1 MANVQTLVPWLPQQF
16 LDNNGNPASG
26 YRLFSYAA
34 GTSTKLNLVTTATF
48 AGTEHSNPVVL
59 DSAGFPPSPL
69 FAVPNSYKF
78 VLAPPGSD
86 DPPTTTVWTRDNI
99 YPAPPFNVDLDIVG
113 VAGEAIT
120 ANDWVYCSA
129 GDGGRTGG
137 RYYKTD
143 ADLDYASTT
152 ARIVGIA
159 MTAAT
164 QAAASFTVRRMGLV
178 TGLTGLTA
186 GSLYYLSGTAGGIT
200 TTAPANTRRV
210 GLADSTTSLV
220 IAAEIVEPNKGY
232 IPLDFAIAREVT
244 AGNVI
249 PAIASPASGGL
260 LASDTTPAF
269 ERVNAATDKALR
281 INWVAGNS
289 DEITWCFAYPP
300 DWDDLSNVEVHL
312 MAASA
317 GATNSPVIAVNY
329 FEGVG
334 DANAGSNTAAVTG
347 TTPADYSV
355 TITAA
360 NIGAH
365 PNFASVSLIPAAH
378 ATDALRL
385 YGAWI
390 EYTKLLKSS

>member
-1 MANVQTLVPWLPQQF
+1 
-16 LDNNGNPASG
+16 
-26 YRLFSYAA
+26 
-34 GTSTKLNLVTTATF
+34 
-48 AGTEHSNPVVL
+48 
-59 DSAGFPPSPL
+59 
-69 FAVPNSYKF
+69 
-78 VLAPPGSD
+78 
-86 DPPTTTVWTRDNI
+86 
-99 YPAPPFNVDLDIVG
+99 
-113 VAGEAIT
+113 
-120 ANDWVYCSA
+120 
-129 GDGGRTGG
+129 
-137 RYYKTD
+137 
-143 ADLDYASTT
+143 
-152 ARIVGIA
+152 
-159 MTAAT
+159 
-164 QAAASFTVRRMGLV
+164 
-178 TGLTGLTA
+178 
-186 GSLYYLSGTAGGIT
+186 
-200 TTAPANTRRV
+200 
-210 GLADSTTSLV
+210 
-220 IAAEIVEPNKGY
+220 
-232 IPLDFAIAREVT
+232 
-244 AGNVI
+244 
-249 PAIASPASGGL
+249 L
-260 LASDTTPAF
+260 LAADTTPAF